1 MNWAAISFDWNQVR
15 AFLATVEEGTLSGA
29 ARALRLTQP
38 TLGRQVAALEESLN
52 ITLFERV
59 GKSLI
64 LTQAGM
70 DLLEHVRA
78 MGEAANRISLSAA
91 GHVQEVQGEVRIS
104 VADSYAAYIL
114 PDILKRLRKEAPGL
128 TIDIV
133 AENRVSDLRRRE
145 ADIAIRH
152 MRPEDPELIGKRLR
166 DGTGSFYASTDWL
179 DRNGRPK
186 TLAEL
191 EKIEMIGIDQP
202 ERMVAELNKRGIP
215 VSHMNFL
222 IRTLNSVVAWEMV
235 RRGLGVGVGSDLVA
249 AGTPEVEKLQIEEL
263 APITFPNWLVTH
275 RELRNSRRIRVV
287 FDLLAEE
294 LG

>member
-38 TLGRQVAALEESLN
+38 TLGRQVAALEEALN

-91 GHVQEVQGEVRIS
+91 GHVQEVQGEVRVS
-104 VADSYAAYIL
+104 VADGYAAYIL
-114 PDILKRLRKEAPGL
+114 PDILKRLRQEAPLL
-128 TIDIV
+128 TIEIV

-152 MRPEDPELIGKRLR
+152 MRPEDPELIGKRLK
-166 DGTGSFYASTDWL
+166 DGTGSFYASSDWL
-179 DRNGRPK
+179 DRHGRP
-186 TLAEL
+186 TEIADL
-191 EKIEMIGIDQP
+191 ERVEMVGIDRP
-202 ERMVAELNKRGIP
+202 ERMVAEFNKRGIP
-215 VSHMNFL
+215 VSHVNFP
-222 IRTLNSVVAWEMV
+222 IRTMNSVVAWEMV
-235 RRGLGVGVGSDLVA
+235 RRGLGVSVQSDRVGAMTPGVERL
-249 AGTPEVEKLQIEEL
+249 EIEGL
-263 APITFPNWLVTH
+263 APISFPIWLVTH

-287 FDLLAEE
+287 FDLLAKE

>member
-29 ARALRLTQP
+29 ARALGLTQP

-78 MGEAANRISLSAA
+78 MGEAASRISLSAA
-91 GHVQEVQGEVRIS
+91 GHVQEVRGEVRLS
-104 VADSYAAYIL
+104 VSDGFAAYL
-114 PDILKRLRKEAPGL
+114 MPDILKRLRAEAPLL
-128 TIDIV
+128 TV
-133 AENRVSDLRRRE
+133 EVLAENRLSDLRRRE

-152 MRPEDPELIGKRLR
+152 LRPEDPELIGRRLK
-166 DGTGSFYASTDWL
+166 DGSGFFYASTDWL
-179 DRNGRPK
+179 DSNGRPR
-186 TLAEL
+186 TVDDLGRV
-191 EKIEMIGIDQP
+191 EMVGIDRP
-202 ERMVAELNKRGIP
+202 ERMVAEFNKRGIP
-215 VSHMNFL
+215 LTSVNFP
-222 IRTLNSVVAWEMV
+222 IRTMNSVVAWEMV
-235 RRGLGVGVGSDLVA
+235 RRGLGVGVQSDLIA
-249 AGTPEVEKLQIEEL
+249 ALTPGVERLQIEGL
-263 APITFPNWLVTH
+263 APITFPNWLITH
-275 RELRNSRRIRVV
+275 RELKNSRRIRVV
-287 FDLLAEE
+287 FDLLADA

>member
-91 GHVQEVQGEVRIS
+91 GHVQEVRGEVGIS
-104 VADSYAAYIL
+104 VADGYAAYIL

-128 TIDIV
+128 TIEIL

-166 DGTGSFYASTDWL
+166 DGTGSFYASKEWL
-179 DRNGRPK
+179 DRNGRPS
-186 TLAEL
+186 TMSDL
-191 EKIEMIGIDQP
+191 ETIEMVGIDQP

-215 VSHMNFL
+215 VSHVNFP

-235 RRGLGVGVGSDLVA
+235 RRGLGVGEGSDLVA
-249 AGTPEVEKLQIEEL
+249 AGTPEVERLQIEGL

>member
-29 ARALRLTQP
+29 ARVLRLTQP
-38 TLGRQVAALEESLN
+38 TLGRQVSALEEALN
-52 ITLFERV
+52 VTLFERV

-64 LTQAGM
+64 LTQAGL

-104 VADSYAAYIL
+104 VADGYAAYIL
-114 PDILKRLRKEAPGL
+114 PEILKRLRREAPGL
-128 TIDIV
+128 TIEIL

-166 DGTGSFYASTDWL
+166 DGTGSFYASKEWL
-179 DRNGRPK
+179 ERNGRPR
-186 TLAEL
+186 TMAEL
-191 EKIEMIGIDQP
+191 ETIEMVGIDQP

-215 VSHMNFL
+215 VSHVNFP

-249 AGTPEVEKLQIEEL
+249 AETPEVERLQIEGL
-263 APITFPNWLVTH
+263 APITFHNWLVTH

-287 FDLLAEE
+287 FDLLAKE